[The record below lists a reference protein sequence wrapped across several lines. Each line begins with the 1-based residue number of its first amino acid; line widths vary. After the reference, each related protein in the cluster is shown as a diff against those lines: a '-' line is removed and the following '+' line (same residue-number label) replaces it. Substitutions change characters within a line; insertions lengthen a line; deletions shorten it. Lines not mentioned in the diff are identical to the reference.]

1 MSERGTRDG
10 EPSEGA
16 GRASGAGEPPVPRG
30 DVPFARRVV
39 IAVGIA
45 LLMLG
50 VALFLRK
57 SIYVLLLVFTA
68 ILVAVMLRG
77 MAAWLAGKTRM
88 PDGGALAVVVL
99 AIVGFFILLGV
110 LVAPSVVE
118 QFERL
123 ADQLPRSVERAQ
135 ERLRQHSWGRKVL
148 GEGEQ
153 QQQPQQQPQQPQP
166 SGEPAQAGQPAAGDT
181 AAAPDAPA
189 TQPQPGNT
197 VVAEMIDATTRPA
210 TVGRVAGY
218 AKQVIEGLFTFL
230 LVLIVGIYL
239 AAQPRFYLEGTLKL
253 FPARERPRL
262 REVFLAV
269 GHTLRWWLIGQLV
282 PMVAIGILTAI
293 GLKLI
298 GVPLWLPLAILAALL
313 NFIPNFGP
321 IIASIPALLIAL
333 ASDQPSDALWVA
345 GLYVLAQNLEGYLI
359 MPLVQRRAVEMPPA
373 LTIVSQVLLGLLLGP
388 LGVVLA
394 APLTAAALVLIKM
407 LYVEDTLGTRVEHA
421 NDEGP

>member
-1 MSERGTRDG
+1 MSERGSRDN

-16 GRASGAGEPPVPRG
+16 GGASGAGEPPVPRG
-30 DVPFARRVV
+30 EVPFARRVV

-68 ILVAVMLRG
+68 ILIAVMLRG
-77 MAAWLAGKTRM
+77 MAAWLAGKTRL

-99 AIVGFFILLGV
+99 AILGLFILLGV
-110 LVAPSVVE
+110 LIAPSVVE

-135 ERLRQHSWGRKVL
+135 ERFRQHSWGRKVL
-148 GEGEQ
+148 GEGE
-153 QQQPQQQPQQPQP
+153 PQQQPQQSGQP
-166 SGEPAQAGQPAAGDT
+166 GQAGQPAAGET
-181 AAAPDAPA
+181 AASPDAPA

-197 VVAEMIDATTRPA
+197 IVADMIDATTRPA

-218 AKQVIEGLFTFL
+218 ARQVIEGLFTFL
-230 LVLIVGIYL
+230 LVVIVGIYL

-321 IIASIPALLIAL
+321 IIASIPAVLIAL
-333 ASDQPSDALWVA
+333 ASDQPGDVLWVA
-345 GLYVLAQNLEGYLI
+345 GLYILAQNLEGYLI

-388 LGVVLA
+388 LGVILA
-394 APLTAAALVLIKM
+394 APLTAAALVLIRM
-407 LYVEDTLGTRVEHA
+407 LYVEDTLGTRVGHA
-421 NDEGP
+421 NDEKG